1 MRNYFVFDDIDSRAY
16 GVYISGSGAFNAPT
30 RDYNEISMPGRDGN
44 LLGLEHRLENVN
56 LSYPAFMYADFKE
69 NMSNFRNVMLSKI
82 GYKKLID
89 SYHPDEYRLAYYSGG
104 LNPDVNEFNQA
115 GKFDISFTCMPQRFL
130 RSGDDVIT
138 LTANGSIYNP
148 TAFDSRPIIRVYGTG
163 SFIIANITVT
173 IASHSHA
180 YIDIDCDM
188 MDCFYDATNC
198 NSLVTFSGN
207 DFPTLKPENNAIV
220 LTGVAKLEITP
231 RWWRV

>member
-1 MRNYFVFDDIDSRAY
+1 MRNYFIFDDIDSRAY

-89 SYHPDEYRLAYYSGG
+89 SYHPDEYRLAYYAGG

-115 GKFDISFTCMPQRFL
+115 GKFDISFTCMPQRYL

-148 TAFDSRPIIRVYGTG
+148 TAFDSRPLIRVYGTG
-163 SFIIANITVT
+163 SFKIGTITIT
-173 IASHSHA
+173 IASHSHP

-188 MDCFYDATNC
+188 MDCFYNATNC

-220 LTGVAKLEITP
+220 LTGVTKLEITP